1 MNYKKLVFGFGFVI
15 LLTTPVII
23 SSCKK
28 GANDPSISLR
38 SRDARIEGKWTMKKL
53 EGKVS
58 ESLNSS
64 VVTSYSN
71 IVTIANDGS
80 KQALTLEQTLTSI
93 TSKLTTRSFTKN
105 QTYSLVLEI
114 KKDQTFVA
122 TITSSNTDM
131 KQTTDP
137 AVPNP
142 DPLIFKNNFTIYPVK
157 VSNYTFETLKYDEA
171 VKYDANSNVQTIAG
185 NWSWENGAKNKTY
198 IVLDGFGKFYVDAL
212 KNKNLTL
219 KLNDSNANVTT
230 NVLGG
235 IESSSS
241 SLTYTFEQ

>member
-1 MNYKKLVFGFGFVI
+1 MNYKKIVLGIGFAFAI
-15 LLTTPVII
+15 STPLFI

-38 SRDARIEGKWTMKKL
+38 SRDARIVGKWNMKKM
-53 EGKVS
+53 EGKVM

-64 VVTSYSN
+64 NVTSYAN
-71 IVTIANDGS
+71 NATITNDGS
-80 KQALTLEQTLTSI
+80 KQALTLDQILTS
-93 TSKLTTRSFTKN
+93 TTGKVTTRNIIKN

-122 TITSSNTDM
+122 TITTSNVDM

-137 AVPNP
+137 AIPNP
-142 DPLIFKNNFTIYPVK
+142 DPLIFKNSFTIYPVK
-157 VSNYTFETLKYDEA
+157 INNYTFETLKYDEA
-171 VKYDANSNVQTIAG
+171 VTYDANSNVQTIQG
-185 NWSWENGAKNKTY
+185 NWSWEDGVKNKTY
-198 IVLDGFGKFYVDAL
+198 VVLNGFGKFYVDQL

-219 KLNDSNANVTT
+219 KLNDSNTNVTT

>member
-1 MNYKKLVFGFGFVI
+1 MNYKKLVFGFGFAI
-15 LLTTPVII
+15 LLTAPFII

-28 GANDPSISLR
+28 GANDPTISLR

-64 VVTSYSN
+64 NVTSYAN
-71 IVTIANDGS
+71 TVTITNDGS
-80 KQALTLEQTLTSI
+80 KQALTLEQTLTTI
-93 TSKLTTRSFTKN
+93 TSKVTTRSFTKN

-122 TITSSNTDM
+122 TITTSNVDM

-142 DPLIFKNNFTIYPVK
+142 DPVIFKNSFTIYPVK
-157 VSNYTFETLKYDEA
+157 VGNYTFETLKYDEA
-171 VKYDANSNVQTIAG
+171 ITYDANSNVQTIEG
-185 NWSWENGAKNKTY
+185 NWSWEDGVKNKTY

-219 KLNDSNANVTT
+219 KSNDSNTNVTT

-235 IESSSS
+235 VESSSS

>member
-1 MNYKKLVFGFGFVI
+1 MNYKKLVLCFGFAI
-15 LLTTPVII
+15 LLTTPIII

-28 GANDPSISLR
+28 GANDPTISLR
-38 SRDARIEGKWTMKKL
+38 SRDARIEGKWNMKKM
-53 EGKVS
+53 EGKVT

-71 IVTIANDGS
+71 IVTIANDGY
-80 KQALTLEQTLTSI
+80 KQALTLDQTLTST

-105 QTYSLVLEI
+105 QSYSLVLEI

-122 TITSSNTDM
+122 TITTSNIDM

-142 DPLIFKNNFTIYPVK
+142 DPVIFKNSFTIYPVK
-157 VSNYTFETLKYDEA
+157 VGNYTFETLKYDEA
-171 VKYDANSNVQTIAG
+171 VTYDANSNVQTIEG
-185 NWSWENGAKNKTY
+185 NWSWEDGVKNKTY
-198 IVLDGFGKFYVDAL
+198 IVLNGFGKFYVDAL

-219 KLNDSNANVTT
+219 KSNDSNTNVTT

-235 IESSSS
+235 VESSSS